1 MYFLGGQRW
10 QKWQRWWKGENGETS
25 SLCRLRAVQTQV
37 WGTPSQSV
45 RSCSPGWKVGGK
57 EQGSRT
63 QREREWVAVK
73 WSGTQSVSHSGQSGR
88 QAARQCIWVQA
99 GCAPTPRTYN
109 PRWGGGGCAPRCSN
123 LSGLLHD
130 PSPTSLFWE
139 RRTGL
144 FIGLAPLIQKASV
157 CGWLQWRRRGVSRM
171 GWGSSRA
178 ERGGVGWR
186 GGKGNKKT
194 REEGNSKA
202 SHVLFLTVLL
212 AFPNSPPG
220 NHAAFLAS
228 LLFWNMITN
237 QSFKWDPA
245 YALFLLQLYW

>member
-1 MYFLGGQRW
+1 MQKLKTENLQLQVEITVCKTFNFLLPAKTKTNKKEGRKGERKKVLSMYFLGGQRW

-109 PRWGGGGCAPRCSN
+109 PRWGGGGLC
-123 LSGLLHD
+123 
-130 PSPTSLFWE
+130 TSLLQSLWLTT
-139 RRTGL
+139 RSLSHQLILGKTDRIVHWVSPLDTKSKCL
-144 FIGLAPLIQKASV
+144 WLAAVKKE
-157 CGWLQWRRRGVSRM
+157 
-171 GWGSSRA
+171 GS
-178 ERGGVGWR
+178 EQDGVG
-186 GGKGNKKT
+186 
-194 REEGNSKA
+194 
-202 SHVLFLTVLL
+202 
-212 AFPNSPPG
+212 
-220 NHAAFLAS
+220 
-228 LLFWNMITN
+228 
-237 QSFKWDPA
+237 
-245 YALFLLQLYW
+245 